1 MRKELAMIAFPQ
13 AAIKMTIIE
22 DGVGISDNM
31 CWYPELGP
39 CVTGAVNSVPG
50 IKKIICM
57 GPRAYI
63 RGLEPILKKASGL
76 PVELVSM

>member
-31 CWYPELGP
+31 CWYPKK
-39 CVTGAVNSVPG
+39 SVMPYF
-50 IKKIICM
+50 
-57 GPRAYI
+57 RL
-63 RGLEPILKKASGL
+63 LE
-76 PVELVSM
+76 